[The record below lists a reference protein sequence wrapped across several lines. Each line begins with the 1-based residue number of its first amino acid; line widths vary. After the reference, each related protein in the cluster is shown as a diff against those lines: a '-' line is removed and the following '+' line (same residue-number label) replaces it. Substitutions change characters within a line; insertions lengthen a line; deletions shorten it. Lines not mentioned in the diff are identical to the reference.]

1 MIIGFPKND
10 EVLQIQPRNSRIINK
25 HSKRKYF
32 SSTTHFGSNESDLI
46 LACLMNQVTILSQIF
61 IQASQC
67 RLTTEFN

>member
-1 MIIGFPKND
+1 MMRFCKYSHEILELSI
-10 EVLQIQPRNSRIINK
+10 K

-32 SSTTHFGSNESDLI
+32 SSIAHFGSNELDLI